1 MIDISVILT
10 IQTDLNIEKTIES
23 ILHQNLDSIE
33 IICINSSQDD
43 SILQTLNSYKKF
55 DNRINIINTSPA
67 NLDNC
72 IKDTIKSLK
81 GKYASFINN
90 GDYISEDFFEKLYN
104 TAISQNVQI
113 IECQNLYNNTEQ
125 KTDIL
130 LNKLLSTSLIQKY
143 YQENISGYQTF
154 EKSLL
159 KQILFNNPQS
169 ISTNNGVCFK
179 NSQPIPL
186 IQKKDNI
193 IVSLTSF
200 PARIKIVHKTIE
212 TILNQTLKADKVILW
227 LAESQ
232 FPNKENDLPNKL
244 LSLTKK
250 GLSINWYHKDIKSYK
265 KLIPTLIEY
274 PNATIITS
282 DDDILYDS
290 KWLETLYLPYII
302 NQTQTIYCH
311 RAHQILFDENN
322 EIKKYIDWNFNISS
336 DTSSYNLLFTGVGG
350 VLYPPHSLHKDTT
363 NENLFTS
370 LCPHADDL
378 WFWAMAL
385 LNHTKIQPIN
395 VYKSKLKTILGSQ
408 TTALCHDNVRNGRN
422 DLQLNNL
429 LSHYSEIYEL
439 LDHNLPSLE
448 KKRKYKTI
456 NILGFKIKIKTG
468 IKPLKIIKNYFV
480 K

>member
-10 IQTDLNIEKTIES
+10 VQTEKNIDKTIDS
-23 ILHQNLDSIE
+23 ILSQNFKNFE
-33 IICINSSQDD
+33 IICINTTEDTNV
-43 SILQTLNSYKKF
+43 LQTLNFYKEK
-55 DNRINIINTSPA
+55 DNRINILNTTSN
-67 NLDNC
+67 NLEQTLSQ
-72 IKDTIKSLK
+72 TIKELK
-81 GKYASFINN
+81 GKYVSFINN
-90 GDYISEDFFEKLYN
+90 EDYISEDFYQKLY
-104 TAISQNVQI
+104 TAAKEQTDVVVECTNLQNKYSK
-113 IECQNLYNNTEQ
+113 NSDT
-125 KTDIL
+125 L
-130 LNKLLSTSLIQKY
+130 LNKLISISLLHKNY
-143 YQENISGYQTF
+143 KTNIPGFQTF

-159 KQILFNNPQS
+159 KQVLFYYPQT
-169 ISTNNGVCFK
+169 IYANEGVCVK
-179 NSQPIPL
+179 NSKDIL
-186 IQKKDNI
+186 LTQKKDDVLI
-193 IVSLTSF
+193 SLTSF

-212 TILNQTLKADKVILW
+212 TLLNQTLKADKVILW

-232 FPNKENDLPNKL
+232 FPNKEKDLPNKL

-250 GLSINWYHKDIKSYK
+250 GLSINWYHKDIRSYK

-322 EIKKYIDWNFNISS
+322 EIKKYTDWNFNISS

-422 DLQLNNL
+422 DIQLNNL